1 MYLKLAWRNL
11 WRNSRRTLIT
21 VSSIMFAVLF
31 ALFLESIERGSHDLM
46 VENMTRFH
54 TGYLQVQDYR
64 FEEEPS
70 LDNALLADSSL
81 KKTVMEADDR
91 ITYTIPRLE
100 TFMLAAGYEQ
110 TRGAM
115 VMGIDAEAEQKLNGI
130 KDRIS
135 EGKFFEPGD
144 GTAVVSAGLASR
156 LEVAVG
162 DSLVLLG
169 QGRFGVSAAGKFP
182 ISGLIEHPL
191 REMNNQTVFLSL
203 SDAQWLTSAE
213 GRVTSLI
220 VMTEHPAAADEVAK
234 SLESQLNEEYNILT
248 WQELIPDLLAALEFD
263 RASSKIY
270 MGVLYVII
278 GFGIFGTI
286 LTMTL
291 ERMKE
296 FAILL
301 SVGMSRLRLAATVYL
316 ETFLISILGT
326 AAGFILGFG
335 ILLYFREN
343 PIQLTGDTAE
353 IMIEFGL
360 DPILPAALAP
370 DIFVWQGLVVF
381 CLTAL
386 ICFYPSV
393 KIFRMKVVESVKK

>member
-1 MYLKLAWRNL
+1 MYFKLAWRNL

-21 VSSIMFAVLF
+21 VSSIMFAVFF

-54 TGYLQVQDYR
+54 TGYLQVQDFR

-81 KKTVMEADDR
+81 TNTVMKADGR

-100 TFMLAAGYEQ
+100 TFMLAAGREQ

-115 VMGIDAEAEQKLNGI
+115 VMGIDAEAEQRLNGV
-130 KDRIS
+130 KDKITQ
-135 EGKFFEPGD
+135 GKFFEPGD
-144 GTAVVSAGLASR
+144 GTVVVSAGLASR
-156 LEVAVG
+156 LELSVG

-169 QGRFGVSAAGKFP
+169 QGRFGMSAAGKFP

-213 GRVTSLI
+213 ERVTSLI
-220 VMTEHPAAADEVAK
+220 VMTEHPTAATDVAHT
-234 SLESQLNEEYNILT
+234 LEEELSEEYNILT
-248 WQELIPDLLAALEFD
+248 WQKLIPDLLAALEFD

-301 SVGMSRLRLAATVYL
+301 SVGMSRLRLALTVYI
-316 ETFLISILGT
+316 ETFLMSILGT
-326 AAGFILGFG
+326 AAGFVFGFG

-343 PIQLTGDTAE
+343 PIRLTGDTAE

-381 CLTAL
+381 CLTAF
-386 ICFYPSV
+386 ICFYPSI
-393 KIFRMKVVESVKK
+393 KIFRMKIVESVKK